1 MLRMFARAHS
11 GQVQT
16 RRPFSTA
23 GDHDSGGGTEGVGRR
38 QVEQFGERNRSVMAS
53 G

>member
-23 GDHDSGGGTEGVGRR
+23 GDQVSGGGTDGVGCR
-38 QVEQFGERNRSVMAS
+38 QVEQFGEWNRSVMTS

>member
-16 RRPFSTA
+16 LRPFSTA
-23 GDHDSGGGTEGVGRR
+23 GDQDSGGGTEGVGCR
-38 QVEQFGERNRSVMAS
+38 QVEQFGERNGSVMTP